1 MVDVGVKV
9 VNTDGINT
17 KNLHKSSISHTGFR
31 MAQRVLSSG
40 RVVTGTASRLVGHT
54 NNLEFVASIGVDEV
68 GSLDLQRRNG
78 IDDRGPKG
86 QESRLDLNRMS
97 VSMWCNVKQCDLYS
111 KIGRLWRDGEST
123 YKHGDNVLLSLVCDN
138 FSKNHDKCI
147 IWSVNVSESQSE

>member
-17 KNLHKSSISHTGFR
+17 KNLHKSSISHTGLR

-86 QESRLDLNRMS
+86 QKSGLDLKRMS
-97 VSMWCNVKQCDLYS
+97 VSMWCNEEQCDLYS
-111 KIGRLWRDGEST
+111 KAAGCGATGEYIQAWR
-123 YKHGDNVLLSLVCDN
+123 
-138 FSKNHDKCI
+138 
-147 IWSVNVSESQSE
+147 